1 LTDTDKQN
9 STKNTQTK
17 YNSKSKQH
25 KNTSKQNCPGSDA
38 STTLGQETTLL
49 STWCYNT

>member
-25 KNTSKQNCPGSDA
+25 KTHQNKTAPVQTPLRHSVRKQRS
-38 STTLGQETTLL
+38 
-49 STWCYNT
+49 